1 VIFSCNFW
9 GVFTVAAVQLS
20 IGNAMVAT
28 NRWGTI
34 LKTFKYALVGSAF
47 LFGAVSAAS
56 AADVYQRGGGLKDE
70 SYAYAPITWT
80 GFYVGANV
88 GATFGDELDV
98 DTELTGNFSFDID
111 NALMAGIHI
120 GYNWQTPS
128 NWVYGIEA
136 DLGVINDENEDL
148 NIDVTDYL
156 ATIRGRLG
164 YAFGNSL
171 IYGTAGVA
179 FLGYSEDVQDFGSDD
194 TAVGFV
200 AGAGVEHKLS
210 SNFSLGVEGL
220 YYNFSSD
227 GNNLENGDFDIDRD
241 FWAIRARATYHFNAD
256 RYDAPLK

>member
-1 VIFSCNFW
+1 
-9 GVFTVAAVQLS
+9 VAAVQLS

-28 NRWGTI
+28 IRWGTI
-34 LKTFKYALVGSAF
+34 LNTLKYALVGSAF

-70 SYAYAPITWT
+70 PYAYAPITWT

-98 DTELTGNFSFDID
+98 DTEFESFTLDID

-136 DLGVINDENEDL
+136 DLGIVNDEIEDE
-148 NIDVTDYL
+148 DVTDYL

-179 FLGYSEDVQDFGSDD
+179 FVGYGDDLQDAGSDD

-200 AGAGVEHKLS
+200 VGGGVEHKLS
-210 SNFSLGVEGL
+210 NNFSLGVEGL
-220 YYNFSSD
+220 YYNVSSD
-227 GNNLENGDFDIDRD
+227 GENIFDGNFDIDRD
-241 FWAIRARATYHFNAD
+241 FWAVRARATYHFSAD

>member
-1 VIFSCNFW
+1 VISFCNFW
-9 GVFTVAAVQLS
+9 VVFTASEVQLS
-20 IGNAMVAT
+20 IRNAIGGT

-34 LKTFKYALVGSAF
+34 LKTLKYALLGSAF

-70 SYAYAPITWT
+70 PYAYAPITWT

-88 GATFGDELDV
+88 GATFGDELDI
-98 DTELTGNFSFDID
+98 DTEFEGKGSVDID

-136 DLGVINDENEDL
+136 DLGILNDGIEDE
-148 NIDVTDYL
+148 DVTDYL

-179 FLGYSEDVQDFGSDD
+179 FIGYGDDLQDAGSDD

-200 AGAGVEHKLS
+200 VGGGVEHKLS
-210 SNFSLGVEGL
+210 NNFSLGVEGL
-220 YYNFSSD
+220 YYNVSSD
-227 GNNLENGDFDIDRD
+227 GENNFDGNFDIDRD
-241 FWAIRARATYHFNAD
+241 FWAVRARATYHFNAD
-256 RYDAPLK
+256 RYDASLK